1 MTTGKEPHKSGENFT
16 RKTVGWL
23 ATIVALAVALPA
35 MALNCTWNGSASDN
49 WSTEGV
55 WSSVPTGSGDTV
67 IVPAGATLPVGDGDI
82 ELAKTV
88 GAIQLAGTDSQV
100 IYTITTAAVSHPTI
114 SGKGKLIM
122 RGTGTLELENRA
134 SVLTCD
140 RVAVENGILR
150 LPSSGTGR
158 DLTFGKVEVGAN
170 GILETSNVGW
180 TTIKELT
187 GSGVVTNNVN
197 ATDNHNLIVSGS
209 TTWHEFSGRV
219 TGRITFFPVGYI
231 KLTGTHNNPKGGV
244 TLATNSGS
252 HVGVLSFDASSGAS
266 SIGTGDI
273 PMGNVYSG
281 KIGGCYLWYLGEGET
296 VTRNI
301 TAHVADTI
309 PFTFDGGET
318 GGLILAGTINS
329 GATKSGGRPGGTY
342 EPFVFAGSHA
352 TPCELTGGFTEKA
365 QTVDDVTVTCASSLA
380 KRGSGTWIFRHNANR
395 KNRGLVIVE
404 EGTLQFES
412 IAETNVVCSLGI
424 GTLPLAEGY
433 INNLTNTLAKTDCVL
448 PYNIL
453 LGGASNPVMEYIG
466 AEKGYCRTRPIAVT
480 GRGTLKGSLD
490 WAGAVAADPA
500 QGGTLVLD
508 GAATDS
514 VLRDVD
520 GIAIEKTGT
529 GTWKLAGAQN
539 PTGIKVARGELQV
552 AAPVY
557 SWFKLTIE
565 GHSKKQD
572 SNVCIQEIGFWD
584 ASGHRIAVSNMVR
597 AASCT
602 QNALKPGTACWDQ
615 TMQQE
620 YLNNTPSRCVDA
632 AFDDRVY
639 ERGLMAAHYEGAIG
653 SVEVP
658 EVDNPSTWFSLTMRL
673 PEGSPKV
680 VKYDLCDL
688 HGGNRSINAW
698 KLEGSVDGTTWVQL
712 DERRGMTPQANK
724 WFSDGTALTAT
735 QFDKG
740 SPQGFTIASAPDG
753 ATSLADTSSIEVA
766 SGAVLRAVG
775 DAPVTISSLTLGAS
789 NGTLSGFALAETGVV
804 NVPAKARALYP
815 ITLTGLSGLGNLKN
829 WTVKLNGVALDGY
842 KAIPVDGGVLIK
854 PNGFVLIVQ

>member
-1 MTTGKEPHKSGENFT
+1 MTTGKESHKSGENFT

-35 MALNCTWNGSASDN
+35 MALNCTWNGSASDS

-67 IVPAGATLPVGDGDI
+67 IVPDGATLPVGDADI
-82 ELAKTV
+82 DLAKTV
-88 GAIQLAGTDSQV
+88 GAIQLLGTDSQV
-100 IYTITTAAVSHPTI
+100 IYAITTAAVSHPTI

-134 SVLTCD
+134 DVLTCD

-158 DLTFGKVEVGAN
+158 NLTFGKVDVGEN

-197 ATDNHNLIVSGS
+197 ATDNQNLIVSGS

-231 KLTGTHNNPKGGV
+231 KLTGTHNNPNGGV
-244 TLATNSGS
+244 TLATERGS

-266 SIGTGDI
+266 SIGTGNI
-273 PMGNVYSG
+273 LMGNVFSS
-281 KIGGCYLWYLGEGET
+281 KIGGCYLWYLGGGET

-301 TAHVADTI
+301 TAHVANTI

-318 GGLILAGTINS
+318 GGLILAGTITS
-329 GATKSGGRPGGTY
+329 GATKGGGRPGGTY

-352 TPCELTGGFTEKA
+352 TPCELTGGFAENARTE
-365 QTVDDVTVTCASSLA
+365 DNVTVTCASSLA

-395 KNRGLVIVE
+395 ENRGLVIVE

-433 INNLTNTLAKTDCVL
+433 IDNLTNTLATTDCVL

-520 GIAIEKTGT
+520 GIAIEKAGT

-584 ASGHRIAVSNMVR
+584 ASGHRIAVSNIVR

-615 TMQQE
+615 SMSE
-620 YLNNTPSRCVDA
+620 FSGRYVDM
-632 AFDDRVY
+632 AFDDVVGSEPLTANAGTSVY
-639 ERGLMAAHYEGAIG
+639 PT
-653 SVEVP
+653 VE
-658 EVDNPSTWFSLTMRL
+658 EPSKWFSLTMRL

-680 VKYDLCDL
+680 VKYDLCDAN
-688 HGGNRSINAW
+688 GGDRSIVAW
-698 KLEGSVDGTTWVQL
+698 KLEGSVDGTTWVHL

-735 QFDKG
+735 QFDQG

-804 NVPAKARALYP
+804 NVPARGSVFYP
-815 ITLTGLSGLGNLKN
+815 VTLTGLSGLENLKN

-854 PNGFVLIVQ
+854 PNGFVVIIR